1 MTTALAQPFPSAPPP
16 HELRRLLGRY
26 VPAAVA
32 EMEHEVAARLPAY
45 ADAFNRTRDFSVRRV
60 VDRTVHLFLA
70 ALGAPGPGSAAPL
83 SDLTAFYE
91 RIGAQHCRAGYPVDT
106 LGTAL
111 GVAGQVA
118 RRRLIRAAYQFHW
131 PESTLECLIE
141 TTFVLIRTA
150 TESALGGFAQEDG
163 PRSLLDGR
171 RARLRDA
178 LVADLTVDGDS
189 LAALA
194 EAAAWPLPDA
204 VTVVALPPGTAAP
217 AAALPDE
224 VLVQDAPEAPY
235 LIVPGERVGFPLLR
249 TRGAAL
255 GPLVPVGR
263 AADSLR
269 WALHAVDLVRR
280 GVLPVGRPLRCADH
294 LATLT
299 ASRAGDLLD
308 AAAVRTLG
316 PLLELPERRRG
327 PLLRTLFA
335 YLDSGDNAVVTARR
349 LYVHEQTV
357 RYRLRQIAEVTRD
370 AQPSA
375 QGRLETMLVLA
386 RLLGGGG
393 AVARP

>member
-16 HELRRLLGRY
+16 HEVRRLLGRY

-45 ADAFNRTRDFSVRRV
+45 AAAFDRTRDLSVHRV

-70 ALGAPGPGSAAPL
+70 ALGTPGPGGAAPQA
-83 SDLTAFYE
+83 DLTAFYE
-91 RIGAQHCRAGYPVDT
+91 RIGAQHCRSGQPVEL
-106 LGTAL
+106 LGAAL

-150 TESALGGFAQEDG
+150 TESALDGFAQEDG
-163 PRSLLDGR
+163 PRSALHGR

-178 LVADLTVDGDS
+178 LVADHAVDTAA

-194 EAAAWPLPDA
+194 EAAAWPLPAA
-204 VTVVALPPGTAAP
+204 VAVLALPPGTVP
-217 AAALPDE
+217 HAAALPDE
-224 VLVQDAPEAPY
+224 VLVQDAPDAPY
-235 LIVPGERVGFPLLR
+235 LIVPGERAGFPLVR

-269 WALHAVDLVRR
+269 WALHAVDLVRS
-280 GVLPVGRPLRCADH
+280 GVLPAGRPLRCADH
-294 LATLT
+294 LATLA

-308 AAAVRTLG
+308 AAAAGTLG
-316 PLLELPERRRG
+316 PLLDLPERRRG

-357 RYRLRQIAEVTRD
+357 RYRLRQIAAVTRD
-370 AQPSA
+370 AQPSG

-386 RLLGGGG
+386 RLLGAG